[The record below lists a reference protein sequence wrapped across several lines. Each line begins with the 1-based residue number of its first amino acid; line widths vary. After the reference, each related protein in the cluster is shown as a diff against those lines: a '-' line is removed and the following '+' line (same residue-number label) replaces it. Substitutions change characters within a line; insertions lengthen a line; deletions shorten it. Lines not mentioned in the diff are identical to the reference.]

1 MSLVKSPKS
10 LLSMAIKNIKCDW
23 RCCTSGDM
31 VDKVDGSKYACCKK
45 PICPICP
52 HKWFHKKD
60 TSSEKETIVSWGPVE
75 IYIHRFK
82 EPCKFFISSWSL

>member
-1 MSLVKSPKS
+1 MSSVKSPKS

-23 RCCTSGDM
+23 RCCTSGDT

-52 HKWFHKKD
+52 HKWFCKKD
-60 TSSEKETIVSWGPVE
+60 DVIREGDHCELGP
-75 IYIHRFK
+75 
-82 EPCKFFISSWSL
+82 C

>member
-1 MSLVKSPKS
+1 MSSVKSPKS

-31 VDKVDGSKYACCKK
+31 ADKVDGSKYACCKK

-52 HKWFHKKD
+52 CKWFCKKD
-60 TSSEKETIVSWGPVE
+60 DIIREGDHCELGP
-75 IYIHRFK
+75 
-82 EPCKFFISSWSL
+82 C